1 MKTYGNP
8 AKPALLY
15 IHGGP
20 RGNSTLFEGTTAQ
33 TLADRGFYVIVY
45 DRRGEGRSADSAAS
59 FTFDE
64 AFTDLN
70 ALLNSLKLSK
80 VNLLGHSFGGIVASL
95 YSEKHPEKI
104 QRLFLIGA
112 LVNQQQSYDHIL
124 QTAIAS
130 GREQTNP
137 AMLQRVQAIQT
148 LDKSSAQYRG
158 LTYQLAAELG
168 RRLQVLNAHVT
179 TAESCTGGGIAEA
192 ITRIPGS
199 SAWFE
204 AGYVTYSNAQKT
216 RQLGV
221 PEGLFVQVGAVSQEV
236 VEAMVRGA
244 QAASGARFAVAVS
257 GVAGP
262 DGGSPA
268 KPVGTVWLAW
278 GDGRHVSS
286 ERRHFDGDRDSV
298 RRQTVIAAL
307 EGLLQLGAE

>member
-1 MKTYGNP
+1 MDLIT
-8 AKPALLY
+8 
-15 IHGGP
+15 
-20 RGNSTLFEGTTAQ
+20 
-33 TLADRGFYVIVY
+33 TLATRLGKHL
-45 DRRGEGRSADSAAS
+45 RR
-59 FTFDE
+59 
-64 AFTDLN
+64 L
-70 ALLNSLKLSK
+70 
-80 VNLLGHSFGGIVASL
+80 
-95 YSEKHPEKI
+95 
-104 QRLFLIGA
+104 
-112 LVNQQQSYDHIL
+112 
-124 QTAIAS
+124 
-130 GREQTNP
+130 
-137 AMLQRVQAIQT
+137 
-148 LDKSSAQYRG
+148 SAQ
-158 LTYQLAAELG
+158 
-168 RRLQVLNAHVT
+168 VT

-192 ITRIPGS
+192 ITRVPGS

-221 PEGLFVQVGAVSQEV
+221 PEVLFGQVGAVSQEV

-278 GDGRHVSS
+278 ADGERVSS
-286 ERRHFDGDRDSV
+286 ERRHFDGDRDEV